1 MNKYRKLILNSL
13 VDKYEKSLSFI
24 GQNKVNQSISLNFNK
39 RTIKDYFDDSG
50 ESYYEIN
57 DICKELSDKGFI
69 NIKWKNNQE
78 NHIIEKV
85 ILNKELVEEIC
96 VDLGRKD
103 KNNKNLEFLDL
114 INKYKLLDPVLD
126 NFSDYINERLEE
138 NKSVKQYI
146 DIDNMDEANDIL
158 YAISHVLSNY
168 EDIFVREF
176 SIRLFSDSKK
186 FEAIEKKVVKI
197 IRDFSSKDVFLE
209 TEDILSEFYIFKN
222 PSYVYFKGT
231 GVFFVNNQS
240 VELANIPN
248 GIGIN
253 SLDIADIRFCHIS
266 ELKRI
271 TTIENL
277 TSYNRFKSENT
288 LVIYLGG
295 YHNKARRKLLR
306 EIYKVHRECEFFHW
320 GDIDVGGFKIF
331 NHLRKTTEI
340 PFKPLNMDKETLMK
354 YKNYSRSLTSN
365 DEKQLR
371 LMLDN
376 EEYKCF
382 HEVIEYML
390 EIGSKLEQEII

>member
-13 VDKYEKSLSFI
+13 IDKYEKSRSFI
-24 GQNKVNQSISLNFNK
+24 GQNKVNQSINLNFNK

-50 ESYYEIN
+50 DSFYEIN
-57 DICKELSDKGFI
+57 DVCKELSDKNFI

-78 NHIIEKV
+78 DHIIEKV
-85 ILNKELVEEIC
+85 ILNKELVEDIC
-96 VDLGRKD
+96 EDLCRKD
-103 KNNKNLEFLDL
+103 KNNKNSDFLYL
-114 INKYKLLDPVLD
+114 LNQYKGLNSVLD
-126 NFSDYINERLEE
+126 NFINYISERLHE
-138 NKSVKQYI
+138 NKSIKQYI
-146 DIDNMDEANDIL
+146 DIEKIDEATNIL
-158 YAISHVLSNY
+158 YALSHVLSNY
-168 EDIFVREF
+168 EDVFLREF

-197 IRDFSSKDVFLE
+197 IKDFSNKNAFLE

-231 GVFFVNNQS
+231 GFFSVNNQS
-240 VELANIPN
+240 VELVNMPN

-253 SLDIADIRFCHIS
+253 SLDIADIRFCNIS

-271 TTIENL
+271 ITIENL

-295 YHNKARRKLLR
+295 YHNKARRKLLQ
-306 EIYKVHRECEFFHW
+306 EIYKVHKECEFFHW

-340 PFKPLNMDKETLMK
+340 PFKPFNMDKETLMK
-354 YKNYSRSLTSN
+354 YKKYSKSLTSN

-371 LMLDN
+371 LMLNNDVY
-376 EEYKCF
+376 ECF

-390 EIGSKLEQEII
+390 EIRSKLEQEII

>member
-24 GQNKVNQSISLNFNK
+24 GQNKVNQSISLNFSK

-69 NIKWKNNQE
+69 NIKWENNLE
-78 NHIIEKV
+78 NHIIKKV

-96 VDLGRKD
+96 EDLGRKD
-103 KNNKNLEFLDL
+103 KNNKNSEFLYL
-114 INKYKLLDPVLD
+114 LNKYSGSDSVLE
-126 NFSDYINERLEE
+126 NFTDYINKRLSE

-146 DIDNMDEANDIL
+146 DIDNIDEATDIL
-158 YAISHVLSNY
+158 YAICHILRNY
-168 EDIFVREF
+168 EDIFIREF

-197 IRDFSSKDVFLE
+197 IRDFSDKDKFLE

-222 PSYVYFKGT
+222 PSYVFFKGI
-231 GVFFVNNQS
+231 GVFYVNNQS
-240 VELANIPN
+240 IELSNIPN

-253 SLDIADIRFCHIS
+253 SLDIDAMKFCNIS
-266 ELKRI
+266 EVKRI
-271 TTIENL
+271 ITIENL

-295 YHNKARRKLLR
+295 YHNKARRKLLQ
-306 EIYKVHRECEFFHW
+306 EIYNVHKNCEFLHW

-376 EEYKCF
+376 EEYKNF
-382 HEVIEYML
+382 HDVIEYML
-390 EIGSKLEQEII
+390 EIGIKLEQEII